1 MGFTKKYIND
11 DITIKWLNKNLPVE
25 KLFEADSI
33 NIQGELSY
41 KLLELYDSGIK
52 DTEELKKYIR
62 SIFGNLGID

>member
-52 DTEELKKYIR
+52 DTEELKKYIC
-62 SIFGNLGID
+62 SIFSNLSID